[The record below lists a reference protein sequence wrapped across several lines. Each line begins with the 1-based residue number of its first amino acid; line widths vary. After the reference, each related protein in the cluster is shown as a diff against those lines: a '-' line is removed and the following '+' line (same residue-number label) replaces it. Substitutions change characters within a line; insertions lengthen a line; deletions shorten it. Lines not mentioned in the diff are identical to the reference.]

1 MRVAFR
7 VMTGAGRTYFGDTMR
22 NMQNNGV
29 CPRSI
34 TILVSA
40 RSVASL
46 DLCLSGLA
54 FYARQLALNSKVG
67 VHLRL
72 AEKTGG
78 RLETILEP
86 HRRSFNSVETYVRSS
101 EESLID
107 SIVFLSGTIVL
118 GDESWVQIVADDD
131 VVFPAKNLSVKPH
144 RETQMTVP
152 EIALVGKRV
161 SLVTGPEK
169 RVTLEDIGLS
179 LAAGI
184 EGDKSW
190 HGLVRTTVFLQYIE
204 WLKALGAHPH
214 VVSNGLV
221 WAALAL
227 GHVSTLEGFVY
238 VKETSFYDSQAGVA
252 RREHDSQRRLFG
264 ARIGGL
270 EKSLIHISNTSLL
283 LFFANS
289 HESKEMHYI
298 LNFHLKLWLQSLGH
312 TISERMM
319 RGCQESKISP
329 GVNAALLNKCIHRTE
344 TMFGSVGREVLRCF
358 PLVAMDTV
366 AESSPGFTDF

>member
-1 MRVAFR
+1 
-7 VMTGAGRTYFGDTMR
+7 MR
-22 NMQNNGV
+22 NWQNSGV
-29 CPRSI
+29 YPRAI

-54 FYARQLALNSKVG
+54 FYARQLALNSNVG

-101 EESLID
+101 EENLID
-107 SIVFLSGTIVL
+107 SIIFLSGTIAEC
-118 GDESWVQIVADDD
+118 DESWVQIVADDD
-131 VVFPAKNLSVKPH
+131 VVFPAKNLAVRPH
-144 RETQMTVP
+144 RETQMMLP

-169 RVTLEDIGLS
+169 RVTLEDLGRS
-179 LAAGI
+179 LAAEI

-190 HGLVRTTVFLQYIE
+190 HGLVRTTVFLQFIE
-204 WLKALGAHPH
+204 WLKSLGAHPH

-238 VKETSFYDSQAGVA
+238 TKEASFYDSQEQVA
-252 RREHDSQRRLFG
+252 RREHDSHRRLFG

-283 LFFANS
+283 FFFADS
-289 HESKEMHYI
+289 HESKEIHSI
-298 LNFHLKLWLQSLGH
+298 LNFHLKLWLRSLGQNRFGR
-312 TISERMM
+312 IM
-319 RGCQESKISP
+319 RGGRERKISP
-329 GVNAALLNKCIHRTE
+329 GVNISLLHECIYRTE
-344 TMFGSVGREVLRCF
+344 TMFGSVGNEVMSRLLRG
-358 PLVAMDTV
+358 PMTTV
-366 AESSPGFTDF
+366 AQSSPGFKGF